1 MAIQTSTTW
10 SADDYDEGNYR
21 HAELEREPG
30 PSTSAV
36 LVVGTD
42 KMLLNVDQL
51 RELSTAAAR
60 IADEIE
66 ASK

>member
-1 MAIQTSTTW
+1 MAIKTSTTW
-10 SADDYDEGNYR
+10 SADHWEHDHLTR
-21 HAELEREPG
+21 AELEREG
-30 PSTSAV
+30 GTASWAELAIGDEKV
-36 LVVGTD
+36 LLD
-42 KMLLNVDQL
+42 ASQL